1 MNEKNIIREAMKV
14 RGYNQKILA
23 DLVGMK
29 GQSGVSERLRGASM
43 RVDTFVKFLNTM
55 GFDVVI
61 KDRNKDNK
69 GNSWV
74 LTEARET
81 EKDE

>member
-14 RGYNQKILA
+14 RGY
-23 DLVGMK
+23 
-29 GQSGVSERLRGASM
+29 
-43 RVDTFVKFLNTM
+43 TFFKFLTAM